1 MKEYRC
7 LSRELS
13 SHIVG
18 ISDIEE
24 VFGENFNFH
33 DAEVDEVYFDNYDKE
48 AVIKMWIH
56 CQRDGKNYDVDW
68 HINGFRGLE
77 ASGYD
82 AAVHVLGCCYFETSE
97 NCLKIHL
104 DHLGMTIFCE
114 SMEIEVSEVSLFSRA
129 REISKEA
136 HRGQVDKAGE
146 DYFLHPY
153 RMMVRCKDK
162 TEQIVAL
169 LHDVVEDS
177 DWTFEMLEEE
187 GFTPDIIEA
196 LKCLTK
202 LSEDENYDD
211 FISRV
216 MTNPLAVKIK
226 LYDIEDNLDVSRL
239 DSLTDADVARCKKYL
254 HARDRLKAELLRLES
269 QK

>member
-13 SHIVG
+13 SHIDG
-18 ISDIEE
+18 ISDIEK

-48 AVIKMWIH
+48 AEIKMWIH
-56 CQRDGKNYDVDW
+56 CHRDGKNYDVDW
-68 HINGFRGLE
+68 HISGFRGLE

-82 AAVHVLGCCYFETSE
+82 AAVHTIGCCYFETSDD
-97 NCLKIHL
+97 CLKIHL
-104 DHLGMTIFCE
+104 DHLGLTIFCE
-114 SMEIEVSEVSLFSRA
+114 SMEIEVSEVSLFRRA

-136 HRGQVDKAGE
+136 HKGQVDKAGE

-153 RMMVRCKDK
+153 RVMVRCKDK

-169 LHDVVEDS
+169 LHDVIEDS

-187 GFTPDIIEA
+187 GFTPEIIDA

-202 LSEDENYDD
+202 LSDDEDYDD

-216 MTNPLAVKIK
+216 MTNPLAMKIK
-226 LYDIEDNLDVSRL
+226 LYDIEDNLDLSRL
-239 DSLTDADVARCKKYL
+239 GELTEADINRSKKYMR
-254 HARDRLKAELLRLES
+254 ARARLKDALNES
-269 QK
+269 

>member
-7 LSRELS
+7 LSAELS
-13 SHIVG
+13 SHIDG
-18 ISDIEE
+18 ISDIED

-48 AVIKMWIH
+48 AEIKMWIH
-56 CQRDGKNYDVDW
+56 CHRDGKNYDVDW
-68 HINGFRGLE
+68 HISGFRGLE

-82 AAVHVLGCCYFETSE
+82 AAVHTIGCCYFETSDD
-97 NCLKIHL
+97 CLKIHL
-104 DHLGMTIFCE
+104 DHLGLTIFCE

-136 HRGQVDKAGE
+136 HKGQVDKAGE
-146 DYFLHPY
+146 DYFLHPF
-153 RMMVRCKDK
+153 RVMVRCKDK

-187 GFTPDIIEA
+187 GFTPEIIDA

-202 LSEDENYDD
+202 LSDDEDYDD

-216 MTNPLAVKIK
+216 MTNQLAMKIK
-226 LYDIEDNLDVSRL
+226 LYDIEDNLDLSRL
-239 DSLTDADVARCKKYL
+239 GELTEEDINRSQKYMRAR
-254 HARDRLKAELLRLES
+254 ARLKDALNES
-269 QK
+269 